1 MKRHYGIRTKR
12 YKLIHF
18 YNDIDAWEF
27 FDLQKDPGEI
37 NNAYNDP
44 AYKDVIEKTK
54 QELMKLRQEVGDT
67 NPINN

>member
-1 MKRHYGIRTKR
+1 M
-12 YKLIHF
+12 
-18 YNDIDAWEF
+18 DAWEF
-27 FDLQKDPGEI
+27 FDLLKDPGEI